1 MMSRLQWKQK
11 NRAEGSDEENDPY
24 KKSNALLSDIIM
36 NYRTVIAFG
45 EKNVTYLMKGFGELL
60 SEPNKEGIKKAHIA
74 GFFFGYS
81 QGIRFFFIGFIFYI
95 CSLLIYKNIENP
107 KDAYIGVYV
116 LFVAALG
123 TGTTLSAAPSVG
135 KAKEA
140 ARKIFEIIEERSV
153 IDPRDAKGIKT
164 IERGEIE
171 FK

>member
-1 MMSRLQWKQK
+1 MEAALALIIGIVISMIYTWRMALITLGVSPLVSFGAVMMSRLQWKQK

-81 QGIRFFFIGFIFYI
+81 
-95 CSLLIYKNIENP
+95 
-107 KDAYIGVYV
+107 
-116 LFVAALG
+116 
-123 TGTTLSAAPSVG
+123 
-135 KAKEA
+135 
-140 ARKIFEIIEERSV
+140 
-153 IDPRDAKGIKT
+153 
-164 IERGEIE
+164 
-171 FK
+171 